1 MTRLSCEPTLSQT
14 IMKHPKDNRRFP
26 RAVIML
32 SADIHDSDKRLAVEV
47 VDLGVHGI
55 AFKLD
60 RPLSVGEE
68 IFIAIHESEA
78 IRHNEL
84 KAEILRCDPLK
95 GHPAPRYLAAAKFV
109 DVNDEYLM
117 DSLALVHG
125 KPGRS

>member
-1 MTRLSCEPTLSQT
+1 
-14 IMKHPKDNRRFP
+14 
-26 RAVIML
+26 ML

-47 VDLGVHGI
+47 VDLTVHGI

-60 RPLSVGEE
+60 RSLSVGEE
-68 IFIAIHESEA
+68 ILVDIHASEA

-84 KAEILRCDPLK
+84 KAEVLRCDPLK
-95 GHPAPRYLAAAKFV
+95 DRTAPHYLAAAKFI

-125 KPGRS
+125 KQGRP